1 MFGVNKS
8 FRNVTYAVAIVV
20 VCFGIGTI
28 LQEFLLC
35 RPFAKTWNP
44 LLPGVCGSTSVTIL
58 AEAIINMLSDIAII
72 SLPMPMVWRLQM
84 TLRRSLILT
93 TVFGWGSMYVPT
105 LAVPPDQLI
114 MSYKVSV

>member
-8 FRNVTYAVAIVV
+8 FRNVTYAVAVV
-20 VCFGIGTI
+20 VLCFGFGTI

-35 RPFAKTWNP
+35 RPFAKSWNP

-72 SLPMPMVWRLQM
+72 TLPIPMVWQLQM
-84 TLRRSLILT
+84 TLRRKLIIT
-93 TVFGWGSMYVPT
+93 TIFGLGSMYVPI
-105 LAVPPDQLI
+105 LA
-114 MSYKVSV
+114 